1 MKHSQFSILVA
12 NSGISGESDPA
23 RRNSLENGIGESG
36 RSGQAGQAVSE
47 QGHNAKIRVIRR
59 SSRRKNKPRQANK
72 EDNEILE
79 DSGEDDRPQAH
90 NAGGPSKL
98 VLSANLWWKIIEI
111 LDGPRRYSLP
121 PPDTHLACKEANHK

>member
-1 MKHSQFSILVA
+1 MRHSQFSILVA

-59 SSRRKNKPRQANK
+59 SSRWKNKPRQANK

-79 DSGEDDRPQAH
+79 DSGEDDRPQAY

-98 VLSANLWWKIIEI
+98 VLSANLW
-111 LDGPRRYSLP
+111 
-121 PPDTHLACKEANHK
+121 